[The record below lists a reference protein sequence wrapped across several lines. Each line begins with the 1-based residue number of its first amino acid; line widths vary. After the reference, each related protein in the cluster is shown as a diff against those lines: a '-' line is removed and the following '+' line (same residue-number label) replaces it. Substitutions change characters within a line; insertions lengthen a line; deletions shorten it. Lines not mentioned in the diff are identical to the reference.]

1 MSMDNLNK
9 LNNEYERLRL
19 EYNEYVHLIQETI
32 IRKSQVEQKMWRLA
46 AEIGNLKKSLEKA

>member
-1 MSMDNLNK
+1 MDDLNK

>member
-1 MSMDNLNK
+1 MSMDDLNK